1 MKTKRER
8 HIRIQYA
15 ETLSDFTNQKL
26 CPLLCEVEKMV
37 NDSKDEGEK
46 ERLQRRFDQINKMIH
61 DVFDEIDSVTEEPRI
76 VKPKLTIV
84 RNS

>member
-8 HIRIQYA
+8 QVRVRYA
-15 ETLSDFTNQKL
+15 QTLSDFTNQKL

-46 ERLQRRFDQINKMIH
+46 ERLQKRFDQIRKMIH
-61 DVFDEIDSVTEEPRI
+61 VVFSEIDSVTGEPRS
-76 VKPKLTIV
+76 VKPKLKIIN
-84 RNS
+84 NS